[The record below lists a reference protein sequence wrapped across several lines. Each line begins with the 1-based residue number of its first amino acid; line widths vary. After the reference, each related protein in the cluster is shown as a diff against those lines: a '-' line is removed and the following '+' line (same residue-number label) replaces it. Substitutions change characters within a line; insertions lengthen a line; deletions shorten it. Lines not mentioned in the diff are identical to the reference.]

1 MILILESQKLWNLI
15 KSFSGTSLGR
25 VNKHQGRQ
33 KWGVGNKAISYV
45 YCKYMKLN

>member
-1 MILILESQKLWNLI
+1 MILILESLLGMESD

-25 VNKHQGRQ
+25 VSKHQGRQ

-45 YCKYMKLN
+45 NCKNMKLN

>member
-1 MILILESQKLWNLI
+1 MILILESLLGMESD

-25 VNKHQGRQ
+25 VSKQGRQ

-45 YCKYMKLN
+45 NCKDMKLN